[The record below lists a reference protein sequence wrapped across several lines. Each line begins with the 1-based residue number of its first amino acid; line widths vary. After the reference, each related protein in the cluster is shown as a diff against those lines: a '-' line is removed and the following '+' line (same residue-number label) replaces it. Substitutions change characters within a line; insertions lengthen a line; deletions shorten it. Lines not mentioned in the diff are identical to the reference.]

1 MSKWLTY
8 CAERKLLD
16 CSFPVFYKLENYGSG
31 PNFIESIYS
40 SKSFLEE
47 HEDCKSVLEV
57 CCGPG
62 YVGWY
67 LYNKLKLDTIHF
79 IDIHEPVLEDIKKTA
94 SYNKAD
100 FNFYLSDGFKSYNGP
115 KVDLIISNTPFMPSE
130 EEYSRYISDN
140 NITDKNRIEN
150 DKRLYMDLDLKLHK
164 NLLEN
169 FSEHLTDIGRIV
181 FVQDKKSAIVDKLD
195 QFNFE
200 YSHRIYEEFKVK
212 SRPHYNSYIVTYFK

>member
-79 IDIHEPVLEDIKKTA
+79 IDIHEPVLEDIKKTKIRQILRTLF
-94 SYNKAD
+94 SYRNTIRWRQ
-100 FNFYLSDGFKSYNGP
+100 GSYY
-115 KVDLIISNTPFMPSE
+115 K
-130 EEYSRYISDN
+130 
-140 NITDKNRIEN
+140 
-150 DKRLYMDLDLKLHK
+150 
-164 NLLEN
+164 
-169 FSEHLTDIGRIV
+169 
-181 FVQDKKSAIVDKLD
+181 
-195 QFNFE
+195 
-200 YSHRIYEEFKVK
+200 
-212 SRPHYNSYIVTYFK
+212 

>member
-100 FNFYLSDGFKSYNGP
+100 FNFYLSDGFKDYNGP

-169 FSEHLTDIGRIV
+169 FSDHLTDIGRIV
-181 FVQDKKSAIVDKLD
+181 FVQDKKSATVDKLD

>member
-16 CSFPVFYKLENYGSG
+16 CSFPVYYKLENYGSG

-94 SYNKAD
+94 SHNKAD

-181 FVQDKKSAIVDKLD
+181 FVQDKKSATVDKLD